1 MIYNVLIAFFTA
13 VLFAAVLIL
22 PAFDCRKR
30 LLLMQREI
38 DSARKA
44 VKKAQGEY
52 ERLKECGAVDTKDN
66 SDKNTALAKYRFA
79 KKRLVESVT
88 NYNAYIENFPENI
101 FSGLFGFKKQAVPED
116 ENMRQEG

>member
-13 VLFAAVLIL
+13 VLFVLVLIM

-30 LLLMQREI
+30 LLRMKREI
-38 DSARKA
+38 DSAWKA

-52 ERLKECGAVDTKDN
+52 ERLKECGAVDTKVN
-66 SDKNTALAKYRFA
+66 SDKKTALAKYRFA

>member
-30 LLLMQREI
+30 LLRMKREI
-38 DSARKA
+38 DSARRA

-52 ERLKECGAVDTKDN
+52 ERLKECDAVDTKVN
-66 SDKNTALAKYRFA
+66 SDKNTALAKYKFA
-79 KKRLVESVT
+79 KKRLVESVE
-88 NYNAYIENFPENI
+88 NYNGYIDGFPEII
-101 FSGLFGFKKQAVPED
+101 FSKILGFKKFDDID
-116 ENMRQEG
+116 E